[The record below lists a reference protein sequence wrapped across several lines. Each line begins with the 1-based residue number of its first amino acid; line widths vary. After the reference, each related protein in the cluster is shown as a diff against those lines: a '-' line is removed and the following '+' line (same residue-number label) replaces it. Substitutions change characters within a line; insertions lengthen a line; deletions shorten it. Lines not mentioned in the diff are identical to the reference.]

1 MKKRALLILFLALL
15 CSCER
20 RTRVSVRPETGLRV
34 TYFDVGQGDAALVQT
49 AEKKTVVIDTGHNGE
64 IVPLL
69 LGAGVSR
76 IDLLILSHPHA
87 DHTGGLSAL
96 VKAFPV
102 SQTWYAG
109 QYRGRAR
116 ATLQAAGA
124 VEAVAAGREE
134 ELGRLRL
141 TVLHPEA
148 NGGAARGGESEV
160 NNGSVVVKAVYGE
173 NRYLFPG
180 DCELG
185 CWEQMFKLH
194 RADLRADVLKAAHHG
209 SSNGTSS
216 GVLVNVRPA
225 TVIISCGR
233 GNRYG
238 HPYPIVLSLIAKLR
252 AKLFRTDEQGT
263 IRCAG
268 TDCRPAQAW

>member
-1 MKKRALLILFLALL
+1 MKKRVLLILILTLL

-20 RTRVSVRPETGLRV
+20 RTRVPIRPETGLRV
-34 TYFDVGQGDAALVQT
+34 TFFDVGQGDAALIQT
-49 AEKKTVVIDTGHNGE
+49 AEKKTVVIDTGHDGE
-64 IVPLL
+64 IVSLL
-69 LGAGVSR
+69 RGAGVSR

-87 DHTGGLSAL
+87 DHTGGLGAL

-102 SQTWYAG
+102 AETWYAG
-109 QYRGRAR
+109 QYRGKAR
-116 ATLQAAGA
+116 GALQSAGA
-124 VEAVAAGREE
+124 AEAVVAGHEE

-141 TVLHPEA
+141 TVLHPEP
-148 NGGAARGGESEV
+148 NGARTRGGESEV

-173 NRYLFPG
+173 SRYLFPG

-194 RADLRADVLKAAHHG
+194 RPDLRADVLKAAHHG

-233 GNRYG
+233 DNRYG
-238 HPYPIVLSLIAKLR
+238 HPFPIVLALIQKLR
-252 AKLFRTDEQGT
+252 AQLFRTDEQGA

-268 TDCRPAQAW
+268 VECGPAQR